1 MLPGIYI
8 GTMGAPDFLREVH
21 IGQTP
26 AVAGHPAVLGASDL
40 DGAIARCRE
49 YHVPAMYRG
58 SRLIHGLTVGELVP
72 GAKASDAFP
81 VWLLL
86 QRSTSHSWNPS
97 YLHFKPVTYLPY
109 HGPATICWWT
119 PFLH

>member
-1 MLPGIYI
+1 MHVRVPPGCRIYVILVHGPDPWMLPGIYI

-72 GAKASDAFP
+72 AS
-81 VWLLL
+81 
-86 QRSTSHSWNPS
+86 RRR
-97 YLHFKPVTYLPY
+97 
-109 HGPATICWWT
+109 GI
-119 PFLH
+119 